1 MGYTLLK
8 LTPSFHHINPID
20 TPSWVVINKKQTTYS
35 TQRTSKCLYI
45 HKRDLHPRFL
55 AKPGCSYYI
64 AAEQASL
71 DKVCSKKIT
80 SKHAVEE
87 SDLRTKIEYSKN
99 WDYFN
104 FCNIRQKVMTFEL
117 WVADNENCFA
127 WRKLMY
133 TLCPCGVSWEK
144 LEAVVEHWFFPRS
157 RLF

>member
-8 LTPSFHHINPID
+8 LTPSFHHINPLD
-20 TPSWVVINKKQTTYS
+20 TPLSGYIQEVQYTANLKW
-35 TQRTSKCLYI
+35 YI

-127 WRKLMY
+127 
-133 TLCPCGVSWEK
+133 
-144 LEAVVEHWFFPRS
+144 
-157 RLF
+157 